1 MRMMIP
7 TLYSAADE
15 ARATARDGA
24 CARMSFVLANL
35 YVAMKR
41 IHQSL
46 EREEIIAAIE
56 DVIAT
61 QIGSEDFAIFERES
75 GGESFSV
82 SSSIGVGAARMP
94 DTRLLEEV
102 IRDGAVYSRDAASCD
117 PPDAPAACIPLKV
130 GERVT
135 GIIVIHRLFPHKE
148 RLDSLDLE
156 LCDLLGDQGGVALYA
171 SALHARWTAEEARQ

>member
-1 MRMMIP
+1 MRMTSP
-7 TLYSAADE
+7 ALYSAADE
-15 ARATARDGA
+15 ARATAREGA
-24 CARMSFVLANL
+24 SARMSFVLANL

-41 IHQSL
+41 LHKSL
-46 EREEIIAAIE
+46 DREEVIAAIE

-75 GGESFSV
+75 GGEPFLV
-82 SSSIGVGAARMP
+82 SSSIGAGAARMP

-102 IRDGAVYSRDAASCD
+102 VEGGAVYGRAVASCD

-135 GIIVIHRLFPHKE
+135 GLIVIHRLFPHKE
-148 RLDSLDLE
+148 GLNSLDLE
-156 LCDLLGDQGGVALYA
+156 LCDLLADHAGVALYA
-171 SALHARWTAEEARQ
+171 SALHARSTAEEQ